1 MSLFLAGIS
10 CVSYLLPLPFLQRA
24 AAPRARGEVALQ
36 IRSWSHFGSSWS
48 DFSGQEQ
55 LESNIRGNWEHI
67 DSIVAA
73 SNAREDIGGVV
84 GGSYLIICS
93 LLLLVSVMVAF
104 FFFFSE
110 LFFTEVTSE
119 FFEEPLVVKGR
130 PRPGAA
136 AKWKAGMPLPSL
148 AELTNRCAIIG
159 DKELGCQP

>member
-1 MSLFLAGIS
+1 MSLFLACIS
-10 CVSYLLPLPFLQRA
+10 CVSYLLPLPFLQS
-24 AAPRARGEVALQ
+24 AAPPPARGEVALQ

-48 DFSGQEQ
+48 DLSGQEQ
-55 LESNIRGNWEHI
+55 LESKIRGNWEHI

-93 LLLLVSVMVAF
+93 LLLVSVMVAF

-110 LFFTEVTSE
+110 LFFAEVTSE